1 VQGDAVVER
10 KNNIIDELEKAGA
23 ETAAFYKSLT
33 PDKLDVLVYTEEV
46 QWTVRQLLAHF
57 ITIEQSMQWL
67 FRNILKGGLGS
78 PENFDLD
85 HFNRT
90 QPAKLDGLS
99 LEELLDRFKAV
110 RRETIAIV
118 AGMVEADF
126 DRTGRHAFHGH
137 GKLERFIR
145 WAYEHQRLHIEDIH
159 KALGFAK
166 K

>member
-1 VQGDAVVER
+1 MIDR
-10 KNNIIDELEKAGA
+10 KNNIINELEKAGA
-23 ETAAFYKSLT
+23 ETVGFYNSLT
-33 PDKLDVLVYTEEV
+33 PDELDVFVYDAEV
-46 QWTVRQLLAHF
+46 QWTVRQVLAHF

-67 FRNILKGGLGS
+67 FSNILEGGPGS

-90 QPAKLDGLS
+90 QPAKFDGLS

-118 AGMVEADF
+118 EEMAEADF
-126 DRTGRHAFHGH
+126 DRTGRHAFHGQ

-145 WAYEHQRLHIEDIH
+145 WAYEHQRLHTEDIH
-159 KALGFAK
+159 KALRVAK

>member
-1 VQGDAVVER
+1 MIDR
-10 KNNIIDELEKAGA
+10 KNNIINELEKAGA
-23 ETAAFYKSLT
+23 ETVVFYNSLT
-33 PDKLDVLVYTEEV
+33 PDELNVFVYDEEV
-46 QWTVRQLLAHF
+46 QWTVRQVLAHF

-67 FRNILKGGLGS
+67 FGNILEGGPGS

-99 LEELLDRFKAV
+99 LEKLLDRFKAV
-110 RRETIAIV
+110 RSETIAIV
-118 AGMVEADF
+118 EGMAEADF

-145 WAYEHQRLHIEDIH
+145 WAYEHQRLHTEDIH

>member
-1 VQGDAVVER
+1 VINR
-10 KNNIIDELEKAGA
+10 KKNIIDELEKAGA
-23 ETAAFYKSLT
+23 ETVAFYQSLT
-33 PDKLDVLVYTEEV
+33 PDELDVPVYTEEV
-46 QWTVRQLLAHF
+46 RWTVRQVLAHF

-67 FRNILKGGLGS
+67 FNNILAGGPGS

-99 LEELLDRFKAV
+99 LEELLERFKEV
-110 RRETIAIV
+110 RKKTIAIV
-118 AGMVEADF
+118 AGMTEADF

-145 WAYEHQRLHIEDIH
+145 WAYEHQRLHTKDIQ
-159 KALGFAK
+159 KALRVTEK
-166 K
+166 

>member
-1 VQGDAVVER
+1 MIDR
-10 KNNIIDELEKAGA
+10 KNNIINELEKAGA
-23 ETAAFYKSLT
+23 ETVVFYNSLT
-33 PDKLDVLVYTEEV
+33 PDELNVFVYDEEV
-46 QWTVRQLLAHF
+46 QWTVRQVLAHF

-67 FRNILKGGLGS
+67 FSNILEGGPGS

-99 LEELLDRFKAV
+99 LEKLLDRFKAV
-110 RRETIAIV
+110 RSETIAIV
-118 AGMVEADF
+118 AGMAEADF

-145 WAYEHQRLHIEDIH
+145 WAYEHQRLHTEDIH
-159 KALGFAK
+159 KALGFTK

>member
-1 VQGDAVVER
+1 MINR
-10 KNNIIDELEKAGA
+10 KNDIINELEKAGA
-23 ETAAFYKSLT
+23 ETVAFYKSLT
-33 PDKLDVLVYTEEV
+33 PDELDVLVYTEEV
-46 QWTVRQLLAHF
+46 QWTVRKVLAHF

-67 FRNILKGGLGS
+67 FGNILEGGPGS

-110 RRETIAIV
+110 RSETIAV
-118 AGMVEADF
+118 VEGMAEADF

-137 GKLERFIR
+137 GKMERFIR
-145 WAYEHQRLHIEDIH
+145 WAYEHQGLHTEDIH